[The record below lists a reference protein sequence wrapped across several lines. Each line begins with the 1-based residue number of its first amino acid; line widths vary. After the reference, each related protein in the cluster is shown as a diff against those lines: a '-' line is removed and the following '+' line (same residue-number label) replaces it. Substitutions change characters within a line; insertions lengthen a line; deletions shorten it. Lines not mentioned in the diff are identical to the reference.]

1 MKLSKKVT
9 VEASVIL
16 RKDVKVLVLLSFFRP
31 IAVMPL

>member
-16 RKDVKVLVLLSFFRP
+16 RKDVKVLVLLSFFCP
-31 IAVMPL
+31 IEVIPL